1 MNKIDIKFDK
11 TTIAKILDAEELI
24 EFIALNRYR
33 SLKSLES
40 EEFRQ
45 FPEWV
50 KDIIFILDFETE
62 YEMQGLLT
70 FLVNSTGHYLPEI
83 IHSFKRSNNNS
94 IADLLMELQNTL
106 SSVGL
111 SPDILRNSKDNL
123 SLDEYPEVSEKI
135 KEIDDELRGFIEE
148 KEFWGNVTVYVQ
160 RKIDSGC

>member
-1 MNKIDIKFDK
+1 MNKMDIKFDK
-11 TTIAKILDAEELI
+11 TTIAKILDAKDLI
-24 EFIALNRYR
+24 EFIAVNRYR
-33 SLKSLES
+33 SLQSLES

-83 IHSFKRSNNNS
+83 MQSFKRSNNNN
-94 IADLLMELQNTL
+94 IADLLKKLQDTL

-111 SPDILRNSKDNL
+111 SPDILRNSEDNL
-123 SLDEYPEVSEKI
+123 SLEDYPEIIEKI
-135 KEIDDELRGFIEE
+135 KDIDDKLRGFIEE